1 MKSRIPKICLS
12 LAAAVPLS
20 YGAVYVMETDSFA
33 GAARY
38 CCDLPEHLANAVTN
52 LRELPERMDPTC
64 SECN

>member
-20 YGAVYVMETDSFA
+20 YGAVYAVETDSFA
-33 GAARY
+33 EAVRY
-38 CCDLPEHLANAVTN
+38 CWNLPGHLENAVTN
-52 LRELPERMDPTC
+52 LRELPERIDPTC